1 MVANRGSA
9 WPSSKNTYQGD
20 EKCALLAGRIE
31 FEDEYGDMLEYTAN
45 NIYTPVGA
53 KLRNGK

>member
-53 KLRNGK
+53 K